1 MAVEAPAAAAAALRR
16 CGWAGL
22 GTVAVR
28 MHAAYGQCRVNGW
41 MDCKVDCE
49 TQLVPSCSHRCCHR
63 AAAAAAAVLPLLRCR
78 YAQPKLRMEPPLGSI
93 RSERGI
99 CLMDLR
105 RPSALMSSTC

>member
-49 TQLVPSCSHRCCHR
+49 TQLVPVPHRCCHR

-105 RPSALMSSTC
+105 RPSTLMSSTC